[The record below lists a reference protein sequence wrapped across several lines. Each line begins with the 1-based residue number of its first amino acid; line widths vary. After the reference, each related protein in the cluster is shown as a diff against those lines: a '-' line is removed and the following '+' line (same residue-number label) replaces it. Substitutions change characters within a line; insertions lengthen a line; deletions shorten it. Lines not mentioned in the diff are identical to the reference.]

1 MALSACV
8 IQAGYMQQALT
19 VPRQSPP
26 LLGGPRHV
34 TKVAVKT
41 QVIALAWEQD

>member
-19 VPRQSPP
+19 IPRKGPP
-26 LLGGPRHV
+26 LPGGPRRV
-34 TKVAVKT
+34 TKVAAKT
-41 QVIALAWEQD
+41 QAVALAWEQD